1 MSRRRVF
8 DLESRVRYRI
18 LFARSTRKVVV
29 YITTG
34 LALGF
39 TALQVRDF
47 TVEPV
52 ISGAASEVIWRG
64 ALIAYFWCW
73 RFGCIRD
80 TDIQE
85 LAYASLPNKGQWPLR
100 SYGIVGLLIFV
111 AVILVA
117 AQGNIFWFSIALSFF
132 FILDHVGWR
141 HLVAVLASEARK
153 SEQEFRQ
160 KREYFALE
168 RLRLVRA
175 QIQGNWKWWRF
186 GVGAAIIVVTDA
198 FAFVP
203 AFRSLLTAQLLA
215 IKSGL
220 SAGEAEG
227 FIYSL
232 LVLSFVIVM
241 EVWHYWIRL
250 KTWVSLDCIDE
261 LSENYSLRRKHGDV
275 SP

>member
-1 MSRRRVF
+1 MPRQGVF
-8 DLESRVRYRI
+8 DPETRIRYRI

-39 TALQVRDF
+39 TVLQLRDF
-47 TVEPV
+47 TVQP
-52 ISGAASEVIWRG
+52 IITGAASEVIWRV

-100 SYGIVGLLIFV
+100 SYGIVGLLILV
-111 AVILVA
+111 AVVLVA
-117 AQGNIFWFSIALSFF
+117 AQGNIFWFSIALTFF
-132 FILDHVGWR
+132 FIVDHIGCR
-141 HLVAVLASEARK
+141 HLVAVLATEAEK
-153 SEQEFRQ
+153 SEEEFTRKRQ
-160 KREYFALE
+160 FFALE
-168 RLRLVRA
+168 RLRIVRA
-175 QIQGNWKWWRF
+175 QIQGNWKWWRLCA
-186 GVGAAIIVVTDA
+186 GTLIIIATHA

-203 AFRSLLTAQLLA
+203 TFQSLVTAQVLA
-215 IKSGL
+215 VKPDL
-220 SAGEAEG
+220 SANEAEV
-227 FIYSL
+227 FVYSL

-250 KTWVSLDCIDE
+250 KTWVSLDCIDT
-261 LSENYSLRRKHGDV
+261 LSEKYTLRRI
-275 SP
+275 